1 MALKRYQP
9 PVFADALPGKPVR
22 FVDRDRHIRANA
34 ALGRAADLMQSARYQ
49 ACATHT
55 FAGAEAAATA
65 LAQAISEAQVAV
77 GLYRQIA
84 EGR

>member
-9 PVFADALPGKPVR
+9 PVFADALPAKPVR
-22 FVDRDRHIRANA
+22 FVDRDRHTRARD
-34 ALGRAADLMQSARYQ
+34 ALSRAADLMQATRYR
-49 ACATHT
+49 ACASLTPDE
-55 FAGAEAAATA
+55 AEGTANA

-84 EGR
+84 EDC

>member
-1 MALKRYQP
+1 MNA
-9 PVFADALPGKPVR
+9 PVR

-34 ALGRAADLMQSARYQ
+34 ALALAADLMQATRYR
-49 ACATHT
+49 ACA
-55 FAGAEAAATA
+55 GLSSEEAEATANA

-84 EGR
+84 EAR